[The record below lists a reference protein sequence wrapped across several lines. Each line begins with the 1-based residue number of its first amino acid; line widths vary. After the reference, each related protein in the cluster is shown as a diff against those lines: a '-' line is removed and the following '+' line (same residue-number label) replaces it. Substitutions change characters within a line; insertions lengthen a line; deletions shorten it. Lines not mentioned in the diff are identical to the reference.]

1 MKNFVLKIGI
11 AILNGIYC
19 IIKLFPTKQ
28 NKITFI
34 SRQSNQVSLD
44 FKMLA
49 AKLKEKDENLQ
60 IVFLCKTL
68 GKSIKKEIAYSF
80 HMIRQMYHIAT
91 SKVVI
96 LDSYCIPIC
105 ILKHKKGLVVFQIW
119 HALGSLKKFGY
130 STLDKKDGRSSKIAK
145 TMKMHKNY
153 TYILTS
159 SSVSKKFFQEAF
171 GAKDK
176 QMIIGNLPRVDFL
189 KSDKVKQKMIKK
201 FQKSYPETQ
210 NGKKNILYC
219 PTKRKDTAIP
229 IEEMIKDIPFDKYNF
244 IVKLHDGKEV
254 VFVDGVKIA
263 RGKFF
268 TGLELLHVA
277 DYIIT
282 DYSAIVYEAAIT
294 KKPIYFYVYDYDTYQ
309 IDRGTYTPY
318 LEEMPGPIS
327 KDFSEIMKSIQ
338 KNQYDVEKIEKF
350 CNKYIENLERNAT
363 EDLSNLILAT
373 MKGEKNDK
381 SI

>member
-219 PTKRKDTAIP
+219 PTKRKDTSIP

-244 IVKLHDGKEV
+244 IVKLHDGKEI
-254 VFVDGVKIA
+254 VFVDGIKIA
-263 RGKFF
+263 RGRFF

-309 IDRGTYTPY
+309 IDRGTYISY

-327 KDFSEIMKSIQ
+327 KEFSKIMQSIQ
-338 KNQYDVEKIEKF
+338 ENQYDVQKIEKF
-350 CNKYIENLERNAT
+350 CNKYIENLDKNAT
-363 EDLSNLILAT
+363 TQLANLILEN
-373 MKGEKNDK
+373 MKYKK
-381 SI
+381 

>member
-244 IVKLHDGKEV
+244 IVKLHDGKEM

-350 CNKYIENLERNAT
+350 CNKYIENLDRNAT
-363 EDLSNLILAT
+363 EDLSNFIIAT
-373 MKGEKNDK
+373 MKGEKEDNG
-381 SI
+381 

>member
-1 MKNFVLKIGI
+1 MKIFVLKIGI
-11 AILNGIYC
+11 AILNGIYY

-44 FKMLA
+44 FEMLA
-49 AKLKEKDENLQ
+49 NKLKEKNPNLQ
-60 IVFLCKTL
+60 IVYLCKTL
-68 GKSIKKEIAYSF
+68 GKSVKKEISYSF
-80 HMIRQMYHIAT
+80 HMIKQMYHIAT

-105 ILKHKKGLVVFQIW
+105 ILKHKKALVVFQIW

-130 STLDKKDGRSSKIAK
+130 STLDKKDGRDSKVAK
-145 TMKMHKNY
+145 AMKMHKNY

-159 SSVSKKFFQEAF
+159 SKISKQFFQEAF
-171 GAKDK
+171 EAKEE
-176 QMIIGNLPRVDFL
+176 QMLIGNLQRVYFL
-189 KSDKVKQKMIKK
+189 KSDKMKLKMLKKLQKY
-201 FQKSYPETQ
+201 YPEVQ
-210 NGKKNILYC
+210 NNKKNILYC
-219 PTKRKDTAIP
+219 PTKRKDTVIP
-229 IEEMIKDIPFDKYNF
+229 IEEMIKEIPFDQYNF
-244 IVKLHDGKEV
+244 IVKLHDGKEMI
-254 VFVDGVKIA
+254 FIDGVKIA

-268 TGLELLHVA
+268 TGLELLHIA

-309 IDRGTYTPY
+309 IDRGTYISY

-327 KDFSEIMKSIQ
+327 KNFSDIIQ
-338 KNQYDVEKIEKF
+338 AIKENQYDLGKIEKF
-350 CNKYIENLERNAT
+350 CSKYIENLDRNAT
-363 EDLSNLILAT
+363 EYLSNFILAT
-373 MKGEKNDK
+373 MKGEKNDEP
-381 SI
+381 I

>member
-219 PTKRKDTAIP
+219 PTKRKDTSIP

-244 IVKLHDGKEV
+244 IVKLHDGKEI
-254 VFVDGVKIA
+254 VFVDGIKIA
-263 RGKFF
+263 RGRFF

-282 DYSAIVYEAAIT
+282 DNSAIVYEAAIT

-309 IDRGTYTPY
+309 IDRGTYISY

-327 KDFSEIMKSIQ
+327 KEFSKIMQSIQ
-338 KNQYDVEKIEKF
+338 ENQYDVQKIEKF
-350 CNKYIENLERNAT
+350 CNKYIENLDKNAT
-363 EDLSNLILAT
+363 TQLANLILEN
-373 MKGEKNDK
+373 MKYKK
-381 SI
+381 

>member
-1 MKNFVLKIGI
+1 MKIFVLKLGI

-19 IIKLFPTKQ
+19 MIKLFPTKK

-34 SRQSNQVSLD
+34 SRQSNQIPLD
-44 FKMLA
+44 FSMLS
-49 AKLKEKDENLQ
+49 EKIKQKNKDVQ
-60 IVFLCKTL
+60 MVFLCKTL
-68 GKSIKKEIAYSF
+68 GKTWKKEILYCF
-80 HMIRQMYHIAT
+80 HIIKQMYHIAT

-130 STLDKKDGRSSKIAK
+130 SSLDKRDGRNSKIAK
-145 TMKMHKNY
+145 AMKMHKNY

-159 SSVSKKFFQEAF
+159 SNTSKKFFQEAF
-171 GAKDK
+171 GATDK

-189 KSDKVKQKMIKK
+189 KSDKTKEAILRR
-201 FQKSYPETQ
+201 FQEKYPETQ

-219 PTKRKDTAIP
+219 PTKRKDTPIP
-229 IEEMIKDIPFDKYNF
+229 IDKITKNIPFERYNF
-244 IVKLHDGKEV
+244 IIKLHDGKEM
-254 VFVDGVKIA
+254 VFVDGKKIIKG
-263 RGKFF
+263 RFF
-268 TGLELLHVA
+268 MGIELLHVA

-327 KDFSEIMKSIQ
+327 KNFSEIIKSIEEN
-338 KNQYDVEKIEKF
+338 KYDVEKIVKF
-350 CNKYIENLERNAT
+350 CNKYIENLDKSAT
-363 EDLSNLILAT
+363 EELSNFILAT
-373 MKGEKNDK
+373 MKGEKHAK
-381 SI
+381 QI

>member
-1 MKNFVLKIGI
+1 
-11 AILNGIYC
+11 
-19 IIKLFPTKQ
+19 
-28 NKITFI
+28 
-34 SRQSNQVSLD
+34 
-44 FKMLA
+44 
-49 AKLKEKDENLQ
+49 
-60 IVFLCKTL
+60 
-68 GKSIKKEIAYSF
+68 
-80 HMIRQMYHIAT
+80 
-91 SKVVI
+91 
-96 LDSYCIPIC
+96 
-105 ILKHKKGLVVFQIW
+105 
-119 HALGSLKKFGY
+119 
-130 STLDKKDGRSSKIAK
+130 
-145 TMKMHKNY
+145 MKMHKNY

-171 GAKDK
+171 GAEDK

-189 KSDKVKQKMIKK
+189 KSDKIKQKMIKK
-201 FQKSYPETQ
+201 FQKNYPEAK

-219 PTKRKDTAIP
+219 PTKRKDTIIP
-229 IEEMIKDIPFDKYNF
+229 FEEMASQIPFDQYNF
-244 IVKLHDGKEV
+244 IVKLHDGKEM

-338 KNQYDVEKIEKF
+338 KHKYNIEKIEKL